1 MTMNKFIITTASV
14 LGLTGAAYAAEVE
27 GVVTN
32 YDPATK
38 MIVLE
43 SGEAFHVGEGI
54 QLDALQPGGKVRI
67 TYDDGTTDATAV
79 TVVE

>member
-1 MTMNKFIITTASV
+1 MEKILIIAVSA

-27 GVVTN
+27 GVVTSYN
-32 YDPATK
+32 PATK

-43 SGEAFHVGEGI
+43 SGVAFHLNDGV
-54 QLDALQPGGKVRI
+54 QLDNLQPGGKVMI

-79 TVVE
+79 SVVE

>member
-1 MTMNKFIITTASV
+1 MKKIIITTISL
-14 LGLTGAAYAAEVE
+14 LGLAGAAYAAEIE
-27 GVVTN
+27 GVITN

-43 SGEAFHVGEGI
+43 SGEAFRVADGV
-54 QLDALQPGGKVRI
+54 QLDNLQPGGKVVI

-79 TVVE
+79 SVVE

>member
-1 MTMNKFIITTASV
+1 MKKIFITTVSL
-14 LGLTGAAYAAEVE
+14 LGFAGAAYAAEVE

-43 SGEAFHVGEGI
+43 SGAAFTLAEGI
-54 QLDALQPGGKVRI
+54 QLDTLQPGGKVVI

-79 TVVE
+79 AVVE